1 MTLRRLAAFAGR
13 FLPYP
18 TSSSSASLSMAISSC
33 AEAVE
38 VVAIGAEGGSG
49 VAVGLVNTT
58 ESIVRREA
66 VLFDDRR

>member
-1 MTLRRLAAFAGR
+1 
-13 FLPYP
+13 
-18 TSSSSASLSMAISSC
+18 MAISSC

>member
-1 MTLRRLAAFAGR
+1 
-13 FLPYP
+13 
-18 TSSSSASLSMAISSC
+18 MAISSC

-58 ESIVRREA
+58 VSIVRREA
-66 VLFDDRR
+66 VLFDDREETALVTDVDRGC

>member
-1 MTLRRLAAFAGR
+1 
-13 FLPYP
+13 
-18 TSSSSASLSMAISSC
+18 MAISSC

-66 VLFDDRR
+66 VLFDDREETALVTDVDRGC